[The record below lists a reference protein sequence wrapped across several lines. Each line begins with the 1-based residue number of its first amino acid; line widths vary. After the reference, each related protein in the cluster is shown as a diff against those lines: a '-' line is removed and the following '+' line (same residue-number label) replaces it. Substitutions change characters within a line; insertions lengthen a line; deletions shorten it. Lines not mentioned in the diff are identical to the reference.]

1 MLLDYAATYPNAK
14 IRYHASDMVLHAD
27 SDAAYLVLPNAKS
40 RIAGHF
46 YLSSNPPKSPAP
58 PKPAPNGPI
67 LTECKTIRHVVA
79 SAAEAETG
87 GLFYNG
93 QTIIPIRQALEA
105 LGHKQPPT
113 PLKTDNSTARDF
125 VNRSLRQKRS
135 KSWDMRYHWLR
146 DRQNRMHLRVYW
158 DKGSN
163 NDADYFTKHHAP
175 SHHKLMRPR
184 YILKN
189 NFVSKV
195 LTAFQSH
202 VRGCVYPRGTRR
214 LSTCNLVT
222 VTSSLKSLARVI

>member
-1 MLLDYAATYPNAK
+1 MDIIVSHGFIKSNIK
-14 IRYHASDMVLHAD
+14 I
-27 SDAAYLVLPNAKS
+27 
-40 RIAGHF
+40 
-46 YLSSNPPKSPAP
+46 
-58 PKPAPNGPI
+58 
-67 LTECKTIRHVVA
+67 T
-79 SAAEAETG
+79 
-87 GLFYNG
+87 
-93 QTIIPIRQALEA
+93 
-105 LGHKQPPT
+105 
-113 PLKTDNSTARDF
+113 
-125 VNRSLRQKRS
+125 RS
-135 KSWDMRYHWLR
+135 KTWDMRYNWLR